1 MSKLNEHI
9 KQKLLEDESLKYAL
23 ATNMAKY
30 GRPQSK
36 KSDKPTTLTKG
47 LEKKREKHVKDLK
60 KQGLE
65 EHDYGRYD
73 EYEEVIEKDLE
84 KRFPELDEYSPQ
96 VHMGYYDQDRPD
108 SDPYKGKGYGDITF
122 RTRMDVEEKAFKKAL
137 DYVEKDLGFE
147 IVSSERFHD
156 EEPGERD
163 YFPQIKFHFK
173 IADLGIY
180 GSGLKEGTCG
190 YDQDTRGNKL
200 RGPGGLGEVTKPY
213 GEKYPKEKFAKLKGK
228 QVKYYGSLYTVVD
241 ADPFVINLENED
253 GKRVKVNINQFNEKG
268 MVDEKKKKR
277 DRCLKIAD
285 RKFKKPSA
293 YKSGAVVRCRKG
305 NIWKGVKESIDTLDE
320 KKKETLR
327 TWFGRKGAAGK
338 VGGWVDCNTGRKDSK
353 TGKMKYKPC
362 GRKKGEKR
370 AKYPSCRPTPAGCK
384 DKGKGKSWGKTK

>member
-36 KSDKPTTLTKG
+36 KSDKPTKLTKG
-47 LEKKREKHVKDLK
+47 LEKKREKNVKDLK
-60 KQGLE
+60 KAGLE
-65 EHDYGRYD
+65 EHDYNRYD
-73 EYEEVIEKDLE
+73 SQANELE
-84 KRFPELDEYSPQ
+84 NKVSAITPNYDARVS
-96 VHMGYYDQDRPD
+96 MGYYAGGRPD
-108 SDPYKGKGYGDITF
+108 DDPLKDKGYGEVRFVSKKDVDDATF
-122 RTRMDVEEKAFKKAL
+122 NKV
-137 DYVEKDLGFE
+137 KDLVRNQGFE
-147 IVSSERFHD
+147 ITSEDKFYD
-156 EEPGERD
+156 FEVGERD
-163 YFPQIKFHFK
+163 YYPFIKFQFHT
-173 IADLGIY
+173 DVM
-180 GSGLKEGTCG
+180 KEGTCG
-190 YDQDTRGNKL
+190 YDQDTKGKKL
-200 RGPGGLGEVTKPY
+200 NGPGGLGEVTKPY

-228 QVKYYGSLYTVVD
+228 QVKYYGGLYTVVD